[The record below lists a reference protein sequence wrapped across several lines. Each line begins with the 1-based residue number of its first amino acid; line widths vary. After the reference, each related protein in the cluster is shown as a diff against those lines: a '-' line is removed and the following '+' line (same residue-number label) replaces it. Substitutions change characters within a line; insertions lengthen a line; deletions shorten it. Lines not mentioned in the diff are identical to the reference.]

1 MLEDILRQLSQAAV
15 EAGLALLRAGLIL
28 VIGLK
33 AVDILLKMIKRGR
46 GFAKMDVT
54 ASTFLLSLL
63 KIVFNAVVVI
73 AALATLGVPMTSF
86 ITLITSCGVAI
97 GLALQG
103 SLSNFAGGLMLLIFK
118 PFKVGDYIEA
128 GGYEGKVDAIS
139 VLYTVITT
147 GDNKTVTLPN
157 GNLTNNPVV
166 NFDAHE
172 TRRHTFVFSAD
183 YSADM
188 DLVKNTILDV
198 CSADP
203 LVLSDPA
210 PSVGVDTHADSAVTY
225 SVKVW
230 CKTPDYWTVRYT
242 IPEAVKR
249 AFDEKGIEIP
259 YPHLEIINK

>member
-1 MLEDILRQLSQAAV
+1 MEDILRQLTQAAI
-15 EAGLALLRAGLIL
+15 EAGIALLRAGLIL
-28 VIGLK
+28 AIGLK
-33 AVDILLKMIKRGR
+33 ASDLLLKTIKKGK
-46 GFAKMDVT
+46 GFARMDVT

-63 KIVFNAVVVI
+63 KIVFNAIVII
-73 AALATLGVPMTSF
+73 AALATLGVPMTAF
-86 ITLITSCGVAI
+86 VTLITSCGVAV

-128 GGYEGKVDAIS
+128 GGYEGKVNAIS

-166 NFDAHE
+166 NFDAHS
-172 TRRHTFVFSAD
+172 TRRHTFTFSAD

-188 DLVKNTILDV
+188 DLVKNTIIDV
-198 CSADP
+198 CEADP

-210 PSVGVDTHADSAVTY
+210 PSVGVDTHGDSAVTY
-225 SVKVW
+225 SVKCW
-230 CKTPDYWTVRYT
+230 CKTADYWDVRYS

-249 AFDEKGIEIP
+249 AFDERGIEIP
-259 YPHLEIINK
+259 YPHLEIVNKK